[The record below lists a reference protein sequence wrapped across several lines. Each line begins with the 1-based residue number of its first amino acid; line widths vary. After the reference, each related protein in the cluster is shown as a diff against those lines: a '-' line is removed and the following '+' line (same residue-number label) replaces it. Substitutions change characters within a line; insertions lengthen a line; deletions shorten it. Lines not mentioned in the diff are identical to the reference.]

1 MSNNLH
7 KYTAAVDVDTNAIG
21 FVLGKGRKN
30 FNDLKLL
37 YPDVKIWMTQ
47 NGPYTTFNL
56 TSHSANRL
64 DSCQSEME
72 KLKTMGE
79 SNYESVVQRKRV
91 VKNIETQR
99 QKILASKK
107 IRDALENE
115 MKSKH
120 REEVQKKITSNL
132 DVRAVSM
139 VATEKVEAK
148 SVAGN
153 NRFGGLDIE

>member
-1 MSNNLH
+1 MANNSH
-7 KYTAAVDVDTNAIG
+7 NYTASVDADTNAIG

-30 FNDLKLL
+30 FNDLKLQ

-56 TSHSANRL
+56 SSHSANRL
-64 DSCQSEME
+64 DSCQNEME

-99 QKILASKK
+99 QKIMASKK

-132 DVRAVSM
+132 EVQSVST
-139 VATEKVEAK
+139 VATEKGDMK
-148 SVAGN
+148 QIIGN